1 MPINTILLKLFLRF
15 IGYNQYRN
23 LASSIGEKN
32 FLDKVCKENPKICID
47 IGANKGE
54 YSKYI
59 LENSQSDVIA
69 FEPFPK
75 SFKKLQFIKKLY
87 LKDSFHTILALVK
100 KRKLKNYIMTK
111 IIYNGPT

>member
-1 MPINTILLKLFLRF
+1 MR
-15 IGYNQYRN
+15 
-23 LASSIGEKN
+23 EK

-75 SFKKLQFIKKLY
+75 SFKKLQFIKKNY
-87 LKDSFHTILALVK
+87 ISRFFHTILALVK
-100 KRKLKNYIMTK
+100 KRKQNYIMTK
-111 IIYNGPT
+111 IIYNGPTLILEVRKIDYLKKFEIKS